1 LSHGT
6 VSSLNCLTRL
16 RAFPTIWVPSTEQF
30 VVTKMNIYVSSM
42 IAGVK
47 YVRAALLVFSMWHK
61 KENWRKVK
69 SCRFKNINMYPLNEA
84 TLIWRLHL
92 MLKLHVII
100 ERDLL
105 NSILFWTTMRLHD
118 ARTIQ
123 EFQSKSNES
132 HVTIGMQFYKRV
144 ICYNF

>member
-1 LSHGT
+1 
-6 VSSLNCLTRL
+6 
-16 RAFPTIWVPSTEQF
+16 
-30 VVTKMNIYVSSM
+30 
-42 IAGVK
+42 
-47 YVRAALLVFSMWHK
+47 
-61 KENWRKVK
+61 
-69 SCRFKNINMYPLNEA
+69 
-84 TLIWRLHL
+84 